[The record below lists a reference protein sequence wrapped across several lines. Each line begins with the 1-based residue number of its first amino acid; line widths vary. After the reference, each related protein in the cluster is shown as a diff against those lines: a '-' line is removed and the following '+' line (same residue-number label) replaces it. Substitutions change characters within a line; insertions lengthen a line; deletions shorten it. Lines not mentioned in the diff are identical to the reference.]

1 MITRDYFLRMIQQL
15 AEVFARVLKLSE
27 VKRFDE
33 ALEEIQLSSKQLLGM
48 DRRLLTTLS
57 DSEFIR
63 LLSVGDR
70 FDVEKCVVVA
80 ELLRLAGEVK
90 SVEGDE
96 AEQYHCTVT
105 SLSLF
110 LELLLRESETL
121 PKEYFDKIELLI
133 GDVSVYD
140 LTGELQQ
147 KLFRYYEAV
156 GRYDAAEYPRRRR
169 RGRRSRSCRR
179 GLSRPSRN
187 GPRAAPSG
195 ACSTATC
202 RQAPAASF
210 SKTYACP
217 ASRRCST
224 RWGARPPRGCPGRQ
238 RPNRTRCTRR
248 NLRHGG

>member
-1 MITRDYFLRMIQQL
+1 VITRDYFLRMIQQL
-15 AEVFARVLKLSE
+15 AEVLARVLKLSE

-48 DRRLLTTLS
+48 DLRLLTTLS

-156 GRYDAAEYPRRRR
+156 GRYDAAENILFDLVEHDRTFVAEGVRFYERLRAKRDEELEQGNLPRDEIE
-169 RGRRSRSCRR
+169 
-179 GLSRPSRN
+179 
-187 GPRAAPSG
+187 
-195 ACSTATC
+195 
-202 RQAPAASF
+202 ASM
-210 SKTYACP
+210 KDLKKQMNA
-217 ASRRCST
+217 
-224 RWGARPPRGCPGRQ
+224 G
-238 RPNRTRCTRR
+238 
-248 NLRHGG
+248 

>member
-15 AEVFARVLKLSE
+15 AEVLARVLKLSE

-48 DRRLLTTLS
+48 DLRLLTTLS

-156 GRYDAAEYPRRRR
+156 GRYDAAENILFDLVEHDRTFVAEGVRFYERLRAKRDEELEQGNLPRDEIE
-169 RGRRSRSCRR
+169 
-179 GLSRPSRN
+179 
-187 GPRAAPSG
+187 
-195 ACSTATC
+195 
-202 RQAPAASF
+202 ASM
-210 SKTYACP
+210 KDLKKQMNA
-217 ASRRCST
+217 
-224 RWGARPPRGCPGRQ
+224 G
-238 RPNRTRCTRR
+238 
-248 NLRHGG
+248 

>member
-15 AEVFARVLKLSE
+15 AEVLARVLKLSE

-48 DRRLLTTLS
+48 DLRLLTTLS

-156 GRYDAAEYPRRRR
+156 GRYDAAENILFDLVEHDRTFVAEGVRFYERLRAKRDEELEKGNLPRDEIE
-169 RGRRSRSCRR
+169 
-179 GLSRPSRN
+179 
-187 GPRAAPSG
+187 
-195 ACSTATC
+195 
-202 RQAPAASF
+202 ASM
-210 SKTYACP
+210 KDLKKQMNA
-217 ASRRCST
+217 
-224 RWGARPPRGCPGRQ
+224 G
-238 RPNRTRCTRR
+238 
-248 NLRHGG
+248 